1 MKKVIS
7 MLIVIIMACTLF
19 VPAYAADKAVGS
31 NIALSASSGSVTVK
45 NASGSSLAVR
55 AGMKLSNGYSVS
67 AGTKSYAYITL
78 DSTKAVKLDS
88 SSSAQVKASGRQLEV
103 KLTKGKLYFNVDAPL
118 ASSERLN
125 ISTSTM
131 VTGIRGSYG
140 WVTEDEMGLLHGHVT
155 VTCKAYR
162 SSETVVFDI
171 KGGEGVRLTTDAQS
185 GAQTFEKITLKEED
199 IPYFVISELRKNT
212 GLQGMIRKDVPTLD
226 VDKILALE
234 EIKGEEDAALE
245 QTLTDEINEKL
256 GRLFTNSA
264 KNSSTQ
270 VFNTVSYGSGGGN
283 GQKKN

>member
-7 MLIVIIMACTLF
+7 ILIVIILACTLF
-19 VPAYAADKAVGS
+19 VPAFAADKAVGS
-31 NIALSASSGSVTVK
+31 NIALAASTGSVTVK
-45 NASGSSLAVR
+45 NSSGSSLAAR
-55 AGMKLSNGYSVS
+55 AGMKLSNGYTVS
-67 AGTKSYAYITL
+67 TGSKSCAYITL
-78 DSTKAVKLDS
+78 DSTKAVKLDAS
-88 SSSAQVKASGRQLEV
+88 SSVKLKSSGRQLEV

-131 VTGIRGSYG
+131 VTGVRGSEG
-140 WVTEDEMGLLHGHVT
+140 WVTLEEMGLLHGHVT

-162 SSETVVFDI
+162 SSDTVVFDI
-171 KGGEGVRLTTDAQS
+171 EGGEGVRFISDAQTS
-185 GAQTFEKITLKEED
+185 SRAFEKITLTEAD
-199 IPYFVISELRKNT
+199 IPYFVISEIRNDT
-212 GLQGMIRKDVPTLD
+212 DLQEDIRQDVSTLD

-245 QTLTDEINEKL
+245 QMLTDEINGKL
-256 GRLFTNSA
+256 ERLFVNRG

-270 VFNTVSYGSGGGN
+270 VFNTVSYGSGGGF